1 VWSRLEGECI
11 RLNSNT
17 PKLGKG
23 FFNPFPPSKYF
34 QQEETTKR
42 QVKTKLPISSQL
54 SQTSGSVDMHAK
66 TF

>member
-1 VWSRLEGECI
+1 MYSAQFEYSEI
-11 RLNSNT
+11 
-17 PKLGKG
+17 GKRV
-23 FFNPFPPSKYF
+23 FNPFPPSKYF

-66 TF
+66 NSKGL